1 MATFIIGLLLV
12 IISAIS
18 ESIMDKIQFHFKK
31 SVFSGE
37 GFNQL
42 FWNPQTS
49 WKNKWD
55 STLKKPKFFLSTT
68 MLVFLTDAWHLFKF
82 VRNTALFIG
91 LPVMCLSGINIL
103 IVMAAARIAYGLAF
117 TLMFDRILVK

>member
-1 MATFIIGLLLV
+1 MVTFIIGILLV
-12 IISAIS
+12 IASAIS

-31 SVFSGE
+31 SIFSGE

-42 FWNPQTS
+42 FWNPDIS

-68 MLVFLTDAWHLFKF
+68 MLVFTTDAWHFFKF
-82 VRNTALFIG
+82 VRNTMLFIG

-103 IVMAAARIAYGLAF
+103 VVIASARIAYGLAF

>member
-37 GFNQL
+37 RFNPL
-42 FWNPQTS
+42 FWNPETS

-68 MLVFLTDAWHLFKF
+68 MLVFLTDAWHFFKF
-82 VRNTALFIG
+82 VRNTTLFIG

-103 IVMAAARIAYGLAF
+103 VVIAAARIAYGLAF